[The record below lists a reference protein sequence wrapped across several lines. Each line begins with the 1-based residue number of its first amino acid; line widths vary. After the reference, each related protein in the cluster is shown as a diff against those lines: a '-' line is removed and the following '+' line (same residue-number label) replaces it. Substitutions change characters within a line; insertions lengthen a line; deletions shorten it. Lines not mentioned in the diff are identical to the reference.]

1 MGEGARKEGANE
13 RGSGL
18 WDLGGQGVVR
28 QCRLT
33 VHCRCVSAPATL
45 VSEQSGIW
53 NAETRDLILESRCTP
68 LHCKGY
74 LGRANPRRL
83 VAYQSTPSR

>member
-33 VHCRCVSAPATL
+33 AHC
-45 VSEQSGIW
+45 
-53 NAETRDLILESRCTP
+53 
-68 LHCKGY
+68 
-74 LGRANPRRL
+74 
-83 VAYQSTPSR
+83 